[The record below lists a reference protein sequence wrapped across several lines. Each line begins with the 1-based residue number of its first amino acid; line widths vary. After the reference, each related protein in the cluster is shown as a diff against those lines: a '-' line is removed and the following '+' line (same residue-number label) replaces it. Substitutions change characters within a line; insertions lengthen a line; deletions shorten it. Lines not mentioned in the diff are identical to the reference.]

1 VVQVPKGVVDLI
13 EGEADVT
20 GEPPNNPFPLLRC
33 DHSIYVLPGVP
44 HLLVH
49 QFALLRA
56 VLANGAACTSTRAA
70 FHAAH
75 AQPALHANN
84 MTSCLSGEIWIYI
97 V

>member
-13 EGEADVT
+13 EGDADVS

-49 QFALLRA
+49 QFGLLRA
-56 VLANGAACTSTRAA
+56 ALANGAACTSTHVA
-70 FHAAH
+70 FHAGIMSCS
-75 AQPALHANN
+75 ALLYMQ
-84 MTSCLSGEIWIYI
+84 MTRRADRQLPQR
-97 V
+97 